1 MSIRSTPWPAGV
13 PSWTDLMAPDVPAA
27 CAFYGA
33 VLGWTFTEP
42 DEQYGGYVV
51 ASYDGSA
58 AAGIGP
64 VMPGARAD
72 WTLYFASDD
81 ADATAQAVRDNGGML
96 HREPADV
103 GPLGRMVIAA
113 DPAGATF
120 GVWQAGTHLG
130 AEVVNQAGGL
140 VWEDLRSTN
149 PDAARAF
156 YSAVFGFRNDAMPMA
171 GPAYQTFSLPD
182 EEAPMGGMGDM
193 MGADDKPSHWL
204 VYFGVADINAAV
216 TAATE
221 HGGTVAT
228 APFETP
234 FGQMAGVTDPGG
246 ALFWT
251 VEMGAADLP
260 DRSS

>member
-13 PSWTDLMAPDVPAA
+13 PCWTDLMAPDVPAA

-33 VLGWTFTEP
+33 VLGWTFAEP
-42 DEQYGGYVV
+42 EEQYGGYVV
-51 ASYDGSA
+51 ASCDGSV

-72 WTLYFASDD
+72 WTLYLASDD
-81 ADATAQAVRDNGGML
+81 ADATAQAVRDNGGTVL
-96 HREPADV
+96 RDPADV
-103 GPLGRMVIAA
+103 GPLGRMVVAQ

-140 VWEDLRSTN
+140 VWEDLRSTD

-156 YSAVFGFRNDAMPMA
+156 YSAVFGFRNDPMPMA
-171 GPAYQTFSLPD
+171 GPAYQTFSLPK
-182 EEAPMGGMGDM
+182 EEAPLGGMGDL

-204 VYFGVADINAAV
+204 VYFGVADSQ
-216 TAATE
+216 ATE
-221 HGGTVAT
+221 AVAI
-228 APFETP
+228 AAGKFEAQP
-234 FGQMAGVTDPGG
+234 PMIMP
-246 ALFWT
+246 
-251 VEMGAADLP
+251 
-260 DRSS
+260 